1 MTEER
6 ANEILRTR
14 YPEATITKGQYFG
27 GSCSGRVVVVFQPGG
42 KAYQYHGCST
52 YQQILLRLGF
62 NILYKHN
69 VKAYQDRIAKL
80 EAEIE
85 AGGHENF
92 FIFPGENEWHA
103 YSDEEIAQ
111 MKSEIDRIKNE
122 LATAIID

>member
-27 GSCSGRVVVVFQPGG
+27 GSRSGRVVVTFKPNG
-42 KAYQYHGCST
+42 KCYEYHGCST
-52 YQQILLRLGF
+52 YQQILERLGF

-69 VKAYQDRIAKL
+69 VKAYQDRIAEL

-92 FIFPGENEWHA
+92 FILPGEDKWYV
-103 YSDEEIAQ
+103 YSDEEINQ
-111 MKSEIDRIKNE
+111 MRSEIDRIKNE